1 MLDGG
6 EAPRALM
13 FAAITGRV
21 PSGTRP
27 VVAFRAYIPRMSK
40 PTTLLD
46 ARAIDRTLRR
56 IADEIVEL
64 NSGTDDLVVVGIER
78 RGVQLADRIVALIE
92 KQENATVARGAL
104 DITLYRDDLQTVGPR
119 PVVGRTT
126 LPLTLDG
133 KRVVIVDDV
142 LYTGRTIRAALDELA
157 DFGRPARIALVVL
170 IDRGGRELPIHADI
184 VGRTIDVPAGKRVD
198 VLLSEV
204 DDRDAVILADRDP
217 A

>member
-1 MLDGG
+1 M
-6 EAPRALM
+6 P
-13 FAAITGRV
+13 
-21 PSGTRP
+21 
-27 VVAFRAYIPRMSK
+27 K

-64 NSGTDDLVVVGIER
+64 VGGTEDLVIVGIER

-92 KQENATVARGAL
+92 KQEGVTVARGAL

-119 PVVGRTT
+119 PVVGRTQ

-142 LYTGRTIRAALDELA
+142 LHTGRTIRAALDELA
-157 DFGRPARIALVVL
+157 DFGRPARIALAVL
-170 IDRGGRELPIHADI
+170 VDRGGRELPIHADI
-184 VGRTIDVPAGKRVD
+184 VGRTIDAPPTQRVD
-198 VLLSEV
+198 VLLAEV
-204 DDRDAVILADRDP
+204 DDRDAVILADRD
-217 A
+217 AA